1 MANHII
7 KLILGV
13 FFLNLNQLFN
23 IMENTLVDPK
33 NPGSALL
40 SNMQTMVD
48 SMTILIGT
56 MGYIIGLGF
65 FIMGITGI
73 YNEIKGDSFIDKK
86 ENIKLKEEEDTKESV
101 IIKKEEVKPSIID
114 FDNKELNSLL
124 FEIQSKIKELK
135 SNNGVMR
142 DIESVHMITQTEEKY
157 LFDIHHSYISIPAK
171 KRNQLFKKDN
181 PFELT
186 KNQLN
191 LLLKGLND
199 VEDKMINDKIFNQ
212 KVNEKFLKEKIATI

>member
-23 IMENTLVDPK
+23 IMENTLFDPK
-33 NPGSALL
+33 NSDSVLL

-56 MGYIIGLGF
+56 MGYIIGLVF

-73 YNEIKGDSFIDKK
+73 HNEMKGNSFVEKK
-86 ENIKLKEEEDTKESV
+86 ENIKLKEEDTKESV
-101 IIKKEEVKPSIID
+101 VLKKEEVKASVID
-114 FDNKELNSLL
+114 FENKELNFLL

-135 SNNGVMR
+135 NNNGVMK

-157 LFDIHHSYISIPAK
+157 LYDIHNSYISIPAK

-181 PFELT
+181 PFDLT

-191 LLLKGLND
+191 LLLRGLND
-199 VEDKMINDKIFNQ
+199 IEDKMINDKIFNQ